1 MAEHTHDDSDYSIID
16 QAGMSLNHA
25 PSGLY
30 LPGIDSTTHREAVR
44 LCARDYLEHHVFF
57 NHRGFHNH
65 LNHHLLAVFTLGA
78 PTTRLQEIFDL
89 QKGMQRPSYSL
100 ESEVDINDE
109 NFAQYFSD
117 ERHYPNFVRFFQ
129 RKLESAGDSW
139 KKVAC
144 NYFFHPQIFPLG
156 MSGLFHPL
164 IQFGYGLEF
173 ESQAITATALAQ
185 ACVHSPSY
193 NKLFSP
199 DTFAEIC
206 SQPGKSN
213 LSLMQLLEQIRQ
225 DQRKSDL
232 DFTSEPYRHSGI
244 TAFAE
249 ELAITYSKM
258 WSLSPTKE
266 AIDAKY
272 HELLSTVALIY
283 GSLTKPGYQVVLHF
297 VLMHCLTSAYFLPII
312 MDCLPLEKQ
321 AKLLKAHCA
330 ATLATFVVH
339 GCPNLYITPEISSTD
354 THVAVSDSQGNI
366 NNQWLDVFAKAIA
379 NNDMHVAKVIRGL
392 WRGSL
397 LNAFPNEQP
406 TCKDDYELPPPI
418 NWLYLARTTVDTITA
433 DSFNDMDKQLKEGK
447 YFWKFGVVGSDEFW
461 KNQKFIK

>member
-1 MAEHTHDDSDYSIID
+1 MVEHTHDNADYSVID

-57 NHRGFHNH
+57 NNRGFHNH
-65 LNHHLLAVFTLGA
+65 LNHQLLAVFTLGA
-78 PTTRLQEIFDL
+78 PAARLQEIFDL
-89 QKGMQRPSYSL
+89 NKSMQRPSYSL
-100 ESEVDINDE
+100 ESGVDITDE

-117 ERHYPNFVRFFQ
+117 ERHYPNFVKFFQ
-129 RKLESAGDSW
+129 HKLEAAGDGW
-139 KKVAC
+139 KTVAC
-144 NYFFHPQIFPLG
+144 DYFFHPQVFPLG

-185 ACVHSPSY
+185 TCVHSPSY
-193 NKLFSP
+193 KKLFSE
-199 DTFAEIC
+199 DAFADIC
-206 SQPGKSN
+206 SPPASSQ
-213 LSLMQLLEQIRQ
+213 LSLMQILKQIRQ
-225 DQRKSDL
+225 DQQKSGL
-232 DFTSEPYRHSGI
+232 DFTSEPYRHNGI

-249 ELAITYSKM
+249 ELAATYAKM

-266 AIDAKY
+266 SIGAKY
-272 HELLSTVALIY
+272 RELLSTVALIY
-283 GSLTKPGYQVVLHF
+283 GSLTRPGYQVVLHF

-312 MDCLPLEKQ
+312 ADCLPLEKQ
-321 AKLLKAHCA
+321 AKVLKAHCA

-339 GCPNLYITPEISSTD
+339 GCPDLYVTPEISSTD
-354 THVAVSDSQGNI
+354 THAASDSQGNI
-366 NNQWLDVFAKAIA
+366 SNQWLDVFSKAIA
-379 NNDMHVAKVIRGL
+379 NNDMHVSKVIRSL

-397 LNAFPNEQP
+397 LNAFPSEQP
-406 TCKDDYELPPPI
+406 AYGDDYELPPPV

-433 DSFNDMDKQLKEGK
+433 DNFSDMDKQLEQGK
-447 YFWKFGVVGSDEFW
+447 YFWKFGVVGTDEFW
-461 KNQKFIK
+461 KSQKFIE